1 MSRFAGAKFQ
11 KKGFLPRTNTNSA
24 TTASAGQFH
33 SWLDYLGMQMELR
46 VYNTLA
52 GQKETFE
59 PLSDKKV
66 GIYVCGITAYDYSH
80 IGHARAAV
88 VFDAIVRYLRHSGLK
103 VTYVQNITDIDDK
116 IINRARE
123 TGTTTGELADRFA
136 REYHAD
142 MESLGVLPPDVEPK
156 ATEHIPEIVN
166 LIERLI
172 EKGHAYE
179 IEGSVYF
186 SVETFPSY
194 GKLSRRSIEEM
205 QAGARV
211 EIDPRKRN
219 PMDFALWKAS
229 KKGEPAWESPWG
241 HGRPGWHIECSAMS
255 MRYLGETFDIHG
267 GGKDLTFP
275 HHENE
280 IAQSEAATG
289 KPFARYFVHN
299 GFVTINGEKMSKSLG
314 NFLTIKEILA
324 RHHPEALRLFLLSK
338 HYRSP
343 LDYSE
348 EFLNEAETSLDRV
361 YTTLNEALNLGQGAG
376 VSDPKLEAA
385 LKKIRGVEALFYEAM
400 DDDFNTAQAL
410 AHLFEAVRDANTLI
424 DRYIKTQDETL
435 LPAVN
440 LSAET
445 IMNSGRILGLFT
457 ADPKA
462 FLSARK
468 KRRLQE
474 ISLTEEEI
482 LTLIKERN
490 DARKRKD
497 WAAADAIRKRLAE
510 ANIILKDSP
519 QGTTWE
525 IK

>member
-1 MSRFAGAKFQ
+1 MHGI
-11 KKGFLPRTNTNSA
+11 L
-24 TTASAGQFH
+24 ASSG
-33 SWLDYLGMQMELR
+33 SLR
-46 VYNTLA
+46 VYNTLT
-52 GQKETFE
+52 GRKERFE
-59 PLSDKKV
+59 PLSNEKV

-88 VFDAIVRYLRHSGLK
+88 VFDAIVRYLRHSGLM

-123 TGTTTGELADRFA
+123 TGTTTQELSKRFTG
-136 REYHAD
+136 EYHAD
-142 MESLGVLPPDVEPK
+142 MESLGVLPPDVEPE
-156 ATEHIPEIVN
+156 ATEHIPDIID
-166 LIERLI
+166 LIERLSK
-172 EKGHAYE
+172 KGHAYE
-179 IEGSVYF
+179 AEGSVYF
-186 SVETFPSY
+186 AVETFPSY
-194 GKLSRRSIEEM
+194 GKLSRRSVEEM

-211 EIDPRKRN
+211 EIDRRKRN

-229 KKGEPAWESPWG
+229 KASEPAWESPWG
-241 HGRPGWHIECSAMS
+241 RGRPGWHIECSAMS

-289 KPFARYFVHN
+289 KPFVRYFVHN

-324 RHHPEALRLFLLSK
+324 RHDPQALRLFLLSK

-361 YTTLNEALNLGQGAG
+361 YTTLNAVLRLGQGAG
-376 VSDPKLEAA
+376 ISEARVAGGSADPEMEAG
-385 LKKIRGVEALFYEAM
+385 LKKISGLQGLFHEAM
-400 DDDFNTAQAL
+400 DDDFNTALAL
-410 AHLFEAVRDANTLI
+410 AHIFEAVRATNMLI
-424 DRYIKTQDETL
+424 DHHKKTQDEAL
-435 LPAVN
+435 LPA
-440 LSAET
+440 LHLGAESIT
-445 IMNSGRILGLFT
+445 NSGRILGLFT
-457 ADPKA
+457 SAPDA

-468 KRRLQE
+468 KSRLAG
-474 ISLTEEEI
+474 IPLTEEEI
-482 LTLIKERN
+482 LTLVQQRN
-490 DARKRKD
+490 EARRIKD
-497 WAAADAIRKRLAE
+497 WAAADAIRKKLAE
-510 ANIILKDSP
+510 ANIVLKDSP

-525 IK
+525 VK